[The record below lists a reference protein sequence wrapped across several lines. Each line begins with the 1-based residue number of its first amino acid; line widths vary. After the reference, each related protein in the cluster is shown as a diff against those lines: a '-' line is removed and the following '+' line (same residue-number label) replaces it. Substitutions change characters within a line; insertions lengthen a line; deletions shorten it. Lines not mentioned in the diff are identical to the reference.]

1 MKKVMVSAPAKLN
14 LALDIVGLLPG
25 GYHGLD
31 MVMQAVTLYEKV
43 SLEKSGRMIL
53 ELPGS
58 NLRADEKN
66 TALRAALLFFEAT
79 DIPERATIIVHK
91 AIPAQAGMAGGSA
104 DAAAVLVGLNRLY
117 GEPLSFCRLLELG
130 ARVGADVPFS
140 LMGGTCRVQ
149 GKGDILKALPPCP
162 DCSFVIVMP
171 EEGVSTPAAF
181 ARYDQMPSAYHPDVE
196 ALEQAVRAG
205 DLTALCRAAGNALQP
220 CSGTEETGQICQ
232 KLQDEGADAAL
243 MTGSG
248 AAVFGIF
255 REEDAAQKAYH
266 ALQKEYRRVYLTA
279 PDSFGARVTAEE

>member
-1 MKKVMVSAPAKLN
+1 MDKVTVLAPAKLN
-14 LALDIVGLLPG
+14 LSLDIVGLLPG
-25 GYHGLD
+25 GYHALD

-43 SLEKSGRMIL
+43 ELEKSREITL

-58 NLRADEKN
+58 PLKADEKN
-66 TALRAALLFFEAT
+66 TAWQAARRFLEAAGIRGGAWIT
-79 DIPERATIIVHK
+79 VHK

-117 GEPLSFCRLLELG
+117 GGPLSFCRLLELG
-130 ARVGADVPFS
+130 AQVGADVPFS

-162 DCSFVIVMP
+162 DCRFVIVMP

-181 ARYDQMPSAYHPDVE
+181 ARYDRMPAAYHLDVE
-196 ALEQAVRAG
+196 ALEEAVRKK
-205 DLTALCRAAGNALQP
+205 DLAALCGAAGNALQP
-220 CSGTEETGQICQ
+220 CSGTEETEHICRRLRQ
-232 KLQDEGADAAL
+232 EGAITAL

-255 REEDAAQKAYH
+255 ADEAGAEQARR
-266 ALQKEYRRVYLTA
+266 ALGKEYRQVYLTA
-279 PDSFGARVTAEE
+279 PDTFGARVTEEA

>member
-1 MKKVMVSAPAKLN
+1 MDKVTVLAPAKLN
-14 LALDIVGLLPG
+14 LSLDIVGLLPG

-43 SLEKSGRMIL
+43 ELEKSREITL

-58 NLRADEKN
+58 PLKADEKN
-66 TALRAALLFFEAT
+66 TAWQAARRFLEAANIRGGARIT
-79 DIPERATIIVHK
+79 VHK

-117 GEPLSFCRLLELG
+117 GGPLSFCRLLELG

-149 GKGDILKALPPCP
+149 GKGAILKALPPCP
-162 DCSFVIVMP
+162 DCRFVIVMP

-181 ARYDQMPSAYHPDVE
+181 ARYDRMPAAYHPDVE
-196 ALEQAVRAG
+196 ALEEAVRNK
-205 DLTALCRAAGNALQP
+205 DLSALCLAAGNALQP
-220 CSGTEETGQICQ
+220 CSGTEETGHICRLLRQ
-232 KLQDEGADAAL
+232 EGAAAAL

-255 REEDAAQKAYH
+255 EDETVAEQARR
-266 ALQKEYRRVYLTA
+266 ALGKEYRQVYLTA
-279 PDSFGARVTAEE
+279 PDSFGARVTEEA

>member
-1 MKKVMVSAPAKLN
+1 MEKVTVSAPAKLN
-14 LALDIVGLLPG
+14 LALDIVGLLPD

-31 MVMQAVTLYEKV
+31 MVMQAVTLYERV
-43 SLEKSGRMIL
+43 MLEKSGRIIL

-58 NLRADEKN
+58 DLKADEKN
-66 TALRAALLFFEAT
+66 TALRAALLFFDAT
-79 DIPERATIIVHK
+79 GIPAGARIIVHK

-117 GEPLSFCRLLELG
+117 GDPLSFCRLLELG

-162 DCSFVIVMP
+162 DCRFVIVMP

-181 ARYDQMPSAYHPDVE
+181 ARYDQMPAAYHPDVE
-196 ALEQAVRAG
+196 ALERAVRAG
-205 DLTALCRAAGNALQP
+205 DLPALCRVAGNALQP
-220 CSGTEETGQICQ
+220 CSGTEETGQICR
-232 KLQDEGADAAL
+232 KLRQEGADAAL

-255 REEDAAQKAYH
+255 GDEEKAGKAAL

-279 PDSFGARVTAEE
+279 PDEFGARVTTEG